1 MATKCASYNDDGEL
15 EAKEVCQDLLESVIY
30 RCDATYQGGCGIIE
44 AFEAELKA
52 SEAKGNGGK
61 IFGIVL
67 LVLVI
72 LGAGYYFW
80 MKKKQKDAQNSLLNN

>member
-1 MATKCASYNDDGEL
+1 MCTQLIENPAYS
-15 EAKEVCQDLLESVIY
+15 
-30 RCDATYQGGCGIIE
+30 CDAAYQGGCEKIE
-44 AFEAELKA
+44 ALEAELKA